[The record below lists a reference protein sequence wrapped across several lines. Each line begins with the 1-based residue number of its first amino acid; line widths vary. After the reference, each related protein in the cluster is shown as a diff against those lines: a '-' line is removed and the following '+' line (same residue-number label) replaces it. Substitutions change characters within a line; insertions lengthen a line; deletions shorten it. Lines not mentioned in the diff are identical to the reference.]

1 MDILDL
7 RTLSSPGRW
16 VWPLT
21 SNGALVL
28 NYCRS
33 PPPSEQLTTSEL
45 VNVSLKISLKI
56 NTKQRHTVVV
66 FRSIEDHTIVIRVR
80 SLHHWCPP
88 DFAIFRAELSPSL
101 IKRVCKRV
109 EHIALGHSAIQH
121 QPCRRWGRRFKL
133 PAACLWVNPTSICR
147 MWYSRPFIQPHERDF
162 FNLR

>member
-7 RTLSSPGRW
+7 RTLSSPRRW

-28 NYCRS
+28 NYSQS

-56 NTKQRHTVVV
+56 NTKKRHTVVV
-66 FRSIEDHTIVIRVR
+66 WSLEDHTIVITVR
-80 SLHHWCPP
+80 SVHHWCPP
-88 DFAIFRAELSPSL
+88 DFAIFSAEFSPSL
-101 IKRVCKRV
+101 IKRVYKRV

-121 QPCRRWGRRFKL
+121 QQCRRWSCCSKL
-133 PAACLWVNPTSICR
+133 PAACLWVNPISICR